1 MHIHT
6 KYKHIHH
13 IHTYT
18 CIYIHIHTYTNYH
31 AVDAMHV
38 YWKQQYTC
46 RYMQI
51 HAYTYIYLFP
61 TYIFSEY
68 VYFLFIRTY
77 TAYTCIYM
85 QCEKWCF
92 CTGSQKKCTYIAC
105 ILTYLYVYDSVFCMY
120 FVCIHVFCMYIAVSM
135 RLATFRTEN
144 TLIYVY
150 TVIYMQY
157 TTRIRTIYDTIYCNI
172 HTK

>member
-1 MHIHT
+1 MSGN
-6 KYKHIHH
+6 
-13 IHTYT
+13 T
-18 CIYIHIHTYTNYH
+18 CIYIHNTCKYNIYIRIHAYTYIYTYMNFH

-46 RYMQI
+46 RYMHI

-92 CTGSQKKCTYIAC
+92 CTGSQKNNFPYRK
-105 ILTYLYVYDSVFCMY
+105 YVNIRVYCH
-120 FVCIHVFCMYIAVSM
+120 IHA
-135 RLATFRTEN
+135 
-144 TLIYVY
+144 
-150 TVIYMQY
+150 
-157 TTRIRTIYDTIYCNI
+157 IYDTYTYNI
-172 HTK
+172 RHNILQYTYKINQ